1 MRERNR
7 LKQIVNRLIKQ
18 FKFLT
23 VSSFQKSTVS
33 SFQKSSLIRHNI
45 RHQAPSHLLIE
56 TPSILSIMSMNY
68 VPIENTVKRPPYD
81 VIRTIKSATLVT
93 SKSKVGVDVPRRVV
107 DENRVNLS
115 EDKYESK
122 GALDVPRRGATH
134 VYPGDESSLT
144 DDNLH
149 REVDD
154 SSQEVTCDDSQEMTC
169 DDLSFGPQSKVV
181 AKTKIKTRSRRKSR
195 SIRGE
200 YLSRILCD
208 HPINGTDLILDRAI
222 SNHIKTLAIPEGRFL
237 SCRSKDIWVKVRKEG
252 CGLKEEPIVEP
263 FKVVSRLFFYL
274 VCHNILAVNPTTTL
288 MTYCTKPNA
297 LFKTENRLM
306 TEDLSLAMFGDPGFR
321 IICQKRHEHLKS
333 SILTAV
339 LHFRRIPWMTEDMAI
354 VLQDAAAAWSTENT
368 FFAQQLRANDV
379 GNQPYTIFE
388 FIIRFVNLIH
398 IDETNT
404 EESTTSNLESYILS
418 IILYSVE
425 YNVPI
430 VYRNLIGS
438 SRSDRSVA
446 AKLSKVCSL
455 L

>member
-115 EDKYESK
+115 ENKYESK
-122 GALDVPRRGATH
+122 GATH
-134 VYPGDESSLT
+134 GYPSDESSLT

-154 SSQEVTCDDSQEMTC
+154 SSQEVTCDD
-169 DDLSFGPQSKVV
+169 LSFSPQSQLV
-181 AKTKIKTRSRRKSR
+181 AKIKIKTRCRRKSR

-222 SNHIKTLAIPEGRFL
+222 SDHIKTLAIPEGRFL

-274 VCHNILAVNPTTTL
+274 VCHNILAVNPTTIL

-339 LHFRRIPWMTEDMAI
+339 LHFKQIPWMTEDMAI

-425 YNVPI
+425 YNLPI